1 MAEMAGSSR
10 SAGSAESSAADVE
23 AVYNALGS
31 FSTSINS
38 ILEGLQV
45 RPGRGTRGSGAWLW
59 ISAFDMV
66 AGSLAFVLS
75 CAHRRRGWADQ
86 DGFSD
91 LTRAM

>member
-10 SAGSAESSAADVE
+10 SVGSAESSAADVE

-45 RPGRGTRGSGAWLW
+45 RPGRGNPWEWR
-59 ISAFDMV
+59 V
-66 AGSLAFVLS
+66 AGFRLLIWWRAALPLCSRVCTAAEVGLTKT
-75 CAHRRRGWADQ
+75 
-86 DGFSD
+86 GFR
-91 LTRAM
+91 T